1 VVETMELHG
10 TSIIGGK
17 IYDAVDKHAVTFRG
31 FNPTTAQELD
41 PLFYEATDFE
51 IERAFSL
58 ADSASYQLR
67 QRSPEDI
74 ARFLEN
80 IADQIIAL
88 GEQLLERASAES
100 GLPLK
105 RFTGE
110 RGRTVDQLRMF
121 ARIVGEGSWLEATID
136 LADAERKPLPKPDV
150 RRMLIPIGPVVVFG
164 ASNFPLA
171 FSVAGGDTASALAA
185 GNPVIVK
192 AHPAHP
198 GTSELV
204 ARAIVKAAE
213 ESEMPAGVFSLLQGT
228 SHELSL
234 KVVQHPVAC
243 AVGFTGSMK
252 GGRAIFDA
260 AAQRR
265 NPIPV
270 YAEMGSTNPV
280 FVLPGA
286 LRERAEAFAVGLQ
299 QSVTLGVGQFC
310 TCPGIV
316 VGLENPAMD
325 RFIERTEELFDAA
338 TPATMLHPGILR
350 SYQDGLRRLEE
361 VEGTRMRRSAI
372 SAEEQKTEAQ
382 PAVLIT
388 NARTF
393 LSVEEL
399 SEEVFGPSTV
409 VVSASSRNELMS
421 VARGLRG
428 HLTATIHGTND
439 DLNEYAELIEV
450 LQTKVGRL
458 VFNGFPTGVE
468 VCGAMHHG
476 GPYPATTDVH
486 WTSVGGFAIKRFVR
500 PICYQNFPEN
510 ALPLELQDKNHR
522 NIWRTV
528 NDQLTRDDCN

>member
-1 VVETMELHG
+1 MELHG

-17 IYDAVDKHAVTFRG
+17 PSGAANKDAVTFRA
-31 FNPTTAQELD
+31 FNPALGQELE
-41 PLFYEATDFE
+41 PLFFEASDSE

-58 ADSASYQLR
+58 ADAAALELR
-67 QRSPEDI
+67 RRSPEDI
-74 ARFLEN
+74 AVFLEN
-80 IADQIIAL
+80 IGEQIVAP

-105 RFTGE
+105 RLTGE

-121 ARIVGEGSWLEATID
+121 ARIVREGCWLEATID
-136 LADAERKPLPKPDV
+136 LADAERKPLPKPDL

-198 GTSELV
+198 GTSEMV
-204 ARAIVKAAE
+204 ASAIVHAAE
-213 ESEMPAGVFSLLQGT
+213 KSGMPGGVFSLLQGT

-234 KVVQHPVAC
+234 KVVQHPSAC
-243 AVGFTGSMK
+243 AVGFTGSLR

-260 AAQRR
+260 AVQRP

-270 YAEMGSTNPV
+270 YAEMGSVNPV

-316 VGLENPAMD
+316 VGLAGSEMD
-325 RFIERTEELFDAA
+325 QFIDRTEELFATS

-350 SYQDGLRRLEE
+350 SYQDGLRRLQQ
-361 VEGTRMRRSAI
+361 VEGIRMRRSAV
-372 SAEEQKTEAQ
+372 SAEQQKTEAQ

-388 NARTF
+388 NARTL
-393 LSVEEL
+393 LSCEEL

-409 VVSASSRNELMS
+409 VVSAASKDELMK

-439 DLNEYAELIEV
+439 DLNEFAELIGV
-450 LQTKVGRL
+450 LQTRVGRL

-468 VCGAMHHG
+468 VCAAMHHG
-476 GPYPATTDVH
+476 GPYPATTDAH
-486 WTSVGGFAIKRFVR
+486 WTSVGAFAIKRFAR
-500 PICYQNFPEN
+500 PICFQNFPESV
-510 ALPLELQDKNHR
+510 LPLELQDKNHR
-522 NIWRTV
+522 NIWRMV
-528 NDQLTRDDCN
+528 DDQLTKDDCQ